1 MGIFGA
7 MLTAVTGLKAQG
19 FALENISGNIANSRT
34 TGFKRV
40 DTSFVDLIPDA
51 PLNREQAA
59 SVLANGRN
67 TVQLQGDLTTTQV
80 GTNMA
85 INGDGLFVVQERTSY
100 AGGDPVFGGVD
111 LYTRRGDFEIDKDG
125 YLVNGAGYYLKGV
138 GMDPLTGAL
147 IGSKPD
153 VIHISGDNLPA
164 KSTTLV
170 QYRANLPSY
179 PRTNDADSSV
189 PGSELLSASGFSV
202 DPRTS
207 GAGYVAASDV
217 AAFIDQSV
225 PAGAVTLYNQV
236 GSPVNVQM
244 RWAKTQN
251 AAGGGDTWNLFYQ
264 ESTTATGATPAWRNM
279 GTDFTFDANGSLT
292 SSSTLSLP
300 SVTVNGAT
308 VGPVTM
314 DFGTSG
320 LSQFADANGQVQ
332 INSVQQDGY
341 ASGVLQGI
349 KVGDGGRIVG
359 SYSNGQVVGLA
370 QVVIAQFNGDN
381 QLKRRDGGTFEQTLE
396 SGAPILL
403 QGGRNVVGS
412 TLENSNSDI
421 SEEFSKMIVTQ
432 QAYSA
437 NTRVISTSQQML
449 QDVLNIIR

>member
-34 TGFKRV
+34 TGYKRI
-40 DTSFVDLIPDA
+40 DTSFVDLIPDG
-51 PLNREQAA
+51 PLNREQSA
-59 SVLANGRN
+59 SVLANGRG
-67 TVQLQGDLTTTQV
+67 TTQLQGDLTTTQI

-85 INGDGLFVVQERTSY
+85 INGDGMFVVQERTSY
-100 AGGDPVFGGVD
+100 AGGNPVFGGVD
-111 LYTRRGDFEIDKDG
+111 LYSRRGDFELDKDG

-138 GMDPLTGAL
+138 SLDPVTGAL

-153 VIHISGDNLPA
+153 VVRISNDNLPA
-164 KSTTLV
+164 KATTIV

-179 PRTNDADSSV
+179 PRTNNADSSIA
-189 PGSELLSASGFSV
+189 GSELLSPAGFSV
-202 DPRTS
+202 DPRAS
-207 GAGYVAASDV
+207 GAGYVTAAESTSFV
-217 AAFIDQSV
+217 DQSV
-225 PAGAVTLYNQV
+225 SAGAVTLYNQV
-236 GSPVNVQM
+236 GSPVNVQL

-251 AAGGGDTWNLFYQ
+251 AAGGGDNWNLFYQ
-264 ESTTATGATPAWRNM
+264 ESTTATGATPAWRNV
-279 GTDFTFDANGSLT
+279 GADFSFDSNGALT
-292 SSSTLSLP
+292 SASSLALP
-300 SVTVNGAT
+300 AISVNGAS
-308 VGPVTM
+308 VGPVTL

-332 INSVQQDGY
+332 INSVRQDGY
-341 ASGVLQGI
+341 SSGVLEGI

-370 QVVIAQFNGDN
+370 QVVVAQFNGDN
-381 QLKRRDGGTFEQTLE
+381 QLKRRDGGVFEQTLE

-403 QGGRNVVGS
+403 QAGREVVGG
-412 TLENSNSDI
+412 TIENSNSDI